1 MKFGIL
7 KSKIENKL
15 VESYKNNTI
24 KKEMPKFNQLV
35 LKNKNISKL
44 FYLYDELSVNKGLN
58 ESIANEYINQSITVY
73 ENSINKISK
82 NDVKSIND
90 WIEGTE
96 YNNEYDV
103 IDDLFSTGITKLEEK
118 IKSKKTI
125 LETITKLPKQEK
137 EIATIEGIAS
147 YSKVVEERVL
157 FFFDG
162 KEQVTYLKGVDVN
175 YTNINSVS
183 KNLFNGKWLRRKTAE
198 VVVGYG
204 ISQKLSL
211 GLFDFNNDFE
221 VYVPRKGKA
230 IIESEAEAFNKS
242 VLIPVGIY
250 AISEDL
256 DGKYVFA
263 DLTLAQDLLEFKH
276 NEISAVEIKT
286 KPNANEAEIMAKLN
300 LIFQNKVQV
309 KNRAQLNATLYK
321 MLNTE
326 NIAVYLIF
334 TLVIIIAL
342 FNLIGA
348 MIMMILEKKSNLKT
362 LFNLGS
368 EVKDLKKIF
377 LLQGSLL
384 TIIGG
389 IIGLILGI
397 IIVLIQQHFKLVM
410 ITESLAYPVV
420 FSIQNVL
427 IVFGTIVALGF
438 ISSWIASSRVTK
450 KLLD

>member
-1 MKFGIL
+1 MNFPLYIAKRYLFS
-7 KSKIENKL
+7 KSK
-15 VESYKNNTI
+15 NNAI
-24 KKEMPKFNQLV
+24 
-35 LKNKNISKL
+35 NIITGIASMGIIVGTLAL
-44 FYLYDELSVNKGLN
+44 FVVLSVFSGLRDF
-58 ESIANEYINQSITVY
+58 SLSFT
-73 ENSINKISK
+73 NSIDPDLKLNPRHGKTFFIS
-82 NDVKSIND
+82 
-90 WIEGTE
+90 
-96 YNNEYDV
+96 
-103 IDDLFSTGITKLEEK
+103 
-118 IKSKKTI
+118 
-125 LETITKLPKQEK
+125 PKQEK
-137 EIATIEGIAS
+137 QITRIGGVAS

-175 YTNINSVS
+175 FTKTNVVS
-183 KNLFNGKWLRRKTAE
+183 KNLFNGKWLQPKTDE
-198 VVVGYG
+198 VVLGYG

-211 GLFDFNNDFE
+211 GLFDYNNSFE

-230 IIESEAEAFNKS
+230 VIESEAEAFNKS
-242 VLIPVGIY
+242 ELIPVGIY

-256 DGKYVFA
+256 DSKYVFA
-263 DLTLAQDLLEFKH
+263 DLTLAQELLEYKS
-276 NEISAVEIKT
+276 NQVSGIEVKM
-286 KPNANEAEIMAKLN
+286 KPNANEAEVIEKLN
-300 LIFQNKVQV
+300 TLFQNKVDV
-309 KNRAQLNATLYK
+309 KTRAELNATLYK

-348 MIMMILEKKSNLKT
+348 LIMMVLDKRSNLKT
-362 LFNLGS
+362 LYNLGS

-397 IIVLIQQHFKLVM
+397 IVVVIQQRFQLVM
-410 ITESLAYPVV
+410 ITDSLSYPVV

-427 IVFGTIVALGF
+427 IVFGTIVTLGF
-438 ISSWIASSRVTK
+438 ISSWIASSRVSK

>member
-1 MKFGIL
+1 VNFALYIAKRYLFS
-7 KSKIENKL
+7 KSKNNAINIITGIASIGIIVGTL
-15 VESYKNNTI
+15 ALFVVLSVFSGLRDFSLSFTNTI
-24 KKEMPKFNQLV
+24 DPDLQVSPIQGK
-35 LKNKNISKL
+35 S
-44 FYLYDELSVNKGLN
+44 FYITPEQVQK
-58 ESIANEYINQSITVY
+58 ITTIN
-73 ENSINKISK
+73 
-82 NDVKSIND
+82 
-90 WIEGTE
+90 
-96 YNNEYDV
+96 
-103 IDDLFSTGITKLEEK
+103 
-118 IKSKKTI
+118 
-125 LETITKLPKQEK
+125 
-137 EIATIEGIAS
+137 GIAS

-162 KEQVTYLKGVDVN
+162 KEQVTYLKGVDEN
-175 YTNINSVS
+175 YYKINAVS
-183 KNLFNGKWLRRKTAE
+183 KSLFNGKWLRYNTAE

-211 GLFDFNNDFE
+211 GLFDYTNAFE

-230 IIESEAEAFNKS
+230 LIESEAEAFNKS

-256 DGKYVFA
+256 DSKYVFS
-263 DLTLAQDLLEFKH
+263 DLRLAQDLLEYKQ
-276 NEISAVEIKT
+276 NQVSSIEIKT
-286 KPNANEAEIMAKLN
+286 KPNANEAKIIEEIN
-300 LIFQNKVQV
+300 NIFDNKVAV

-348 MIMMILEKKSNLKT
+348 LIMMILDKKSNLKT
-362 LFNLGS
+362 LNNLGT
-368 EVKDLKKIF
+368 EVTDLKKIF
-377 LLQGSLL
+377 LFQGSLL

-389 IIGLILGI
+389 FFGLVLGI
-397 IIVLIQQHFKLVM
+397 IIVVIQQQYKLIM
-410 ITESLAYPVV
+410 ITDSLAYPVV

-427 IVFGTIVALGF
+427 IVMGTIITLGI
-438 ISSWIASSRVTK
+438 ISSLIASSRVTK